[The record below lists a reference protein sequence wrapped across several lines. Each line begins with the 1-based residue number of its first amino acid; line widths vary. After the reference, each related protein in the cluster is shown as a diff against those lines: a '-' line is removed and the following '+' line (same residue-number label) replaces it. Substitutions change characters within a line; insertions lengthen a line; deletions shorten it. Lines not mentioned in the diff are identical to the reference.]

1 MKFIHC
7 ADLHLDSKLESN
19 IGKEKAK
26 ERRNEILL
34 TFERIVKLAVE
45 EKVTAVLIAG
55 DFFDTGNIASKAKK
69 MVWDIIE
76 NNQEIDFL
84 YLRGNHDAR
93 TNFLEGREVPDNFK
107 TFGNDWVEYQ
117 YGNVSIFGRETVG
130 DDTNYASLITEP
142 QRVNI
147 VMMHGQEVRSNLKD
161 NADLI
166 TLPALQNRN
175 IDYLALGHI
184 HTYKRARL
192 DNRGMY
198 CYPGCPEGRGF
209 DECGPKGIV
218 LLNVEG
224 NTVTDTF
231 IPMASRILHEVTVDI
246 TGRETATDILRAVN
260 ENVADIPG
268 QDMVKIILTGGYT
281 VDTEKDFIYFQQAM
295 EGRFYFMKWKDAS
308 RLSIDYR
315 EYENM
320 ISLKGEFVR
329 TVLSAKENDEEKEQM
344 IMLGL
349 RALSGEELEL

>member
-26 ERRNEILL
+26 ERRNEILF
-34 TFERIVKLAVE
+34 TFERIVKLARDE
-45 EKVTAVLIAG
+45 NVTAVLIAG
-55 DFFDTGNIASKAKK
+55 DLFDTANIAAKARK
-69 MVWDIIE
+69 MVWDLIE
-76 NNQEIDFL
+76 KNSEIDFL
-84 YLRGNHDAR
+84 YLRGNHDAQ
-93 TNFLEGREVPDNFK
+93 TNFMEGKELPDNFK
-107 TFGNDWVEYQ
+107 IFGKDWVEYR
-117 YGNVSIFGRETVG
+117 YGEVSVFGRETVG
-130 DDTNYASLITEP
+130 DDNNYASLITEP
-142 QRVNI
+142 DRINI

-184 HTYKRARL
+184 HTYKRAQL
-192 DNRGMY
+192 DSRGVY
-198 CYPGCPEGRGF
+198 CYSGCPEGRGF
-209 DECGPKGIV
+209 DECGNKGVV
-218 LLNVEG
+218 LLNVEKHAI
-224 NTVTDTF
+224 TDSF
-231 IPMASRILHEVTVDI
+231 IPMAYRTLHEVAVDI

-260 ENVADIPG
+260 EKVSDISG
-268 QDMVKIILTGGYT
+268 TDMVKIVLTGEYT
-281 VDTEKDFIYFQQAM
+281 VDTEKDFVYFQQAM

-329 TVLSAKENDEEKEQM
+329 TVLAGKETDEEKEQM

>member
-26 ERRNEILL
+26 ERRNEILF
-34 TFERIVKLAVE
+34 TFERIVKFARE
-45 EKVTAVLIAG
+45 ENVTAILIAG
-55 DFFDTGNIASKAKK
+55 DLFDTGNIASKARK

-76 NNQEIDFL
+76 NNPGIDFL
-84 YLRGNHDAR
+84 CLRGNHDAH
-93 TNFLEGREVPDNFK
+93 TNFLDGKELPDNFK
-107 TFGNDWVEYQ
+107 MFGNDWVEYQ
-117 YGNVSIFGRETVG
+117 YDNVSVYGRETVG
-130 DDTNYASLITEP
+130 DDANYASLITEP
-142 QRVNI
+142 GRVNI

-192 DNRGMY
+192 DNRGIY
-198 CYPGCPEGRGF
+198 CYSGCPEGRGF

-218 LLNVEG
+218 LLSVDG
-224 NTVTDTF
+224 DTVTDSF
-231 IPMASRILHEVTVDI
+231 IPMAYRMLHEVEVDI
-246 TGRETATDILRAVN
+246 TGKESATDILRAVD
-260 ENVADIPG
+260 EKVSLIPET
-268 QDMVKIILTGGYT
+268 DMVKIILTGYYT
-281 VDTEKDFIYFQQAM
+281 VNTEKDFVYFEQAT
-295 EGRFYFMKWKDAS
+295 EGRFYFMKWKDHS

-329 TVLSAKENDEEKEQM
+329 MILSAKEEPEEKEQM